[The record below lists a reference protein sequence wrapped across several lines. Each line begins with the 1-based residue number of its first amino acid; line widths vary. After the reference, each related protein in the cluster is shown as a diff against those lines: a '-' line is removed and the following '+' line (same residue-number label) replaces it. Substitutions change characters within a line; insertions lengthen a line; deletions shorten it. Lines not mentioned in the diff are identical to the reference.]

1 MVILFRKYFFRFLIV
16 SISILVLVGCDQTT
30 KKVAQA
36 ELKNTDK
43 TEIAGIINLQY
54 IENDGGMLSLGNKL
68 PQEIKFIVFIL
79 VVSIF
84 LIILFIYILKN
95 QREVFLKQSA
105 LVLILS
111 GGLGNLIDR
120 VFNNG
125 NVIDFIRIRLPLVES
140 GIFNIADFYVTLG
153 FVMILLSMVIKP
165 KTLILEKT
173 SSI

>member
-1 MVILFRKYFFRFLIV
+1 MKNKYNYRFEILF
-16 SISILVLVGCDQTT
+16 LVGFDQTT

-36 ELKNTDK
+36 ELKNNDK

-79 VVSIF
+79 LVSVF
-84 LIILFIYILKN
+84 LIILFFYILRN
-95 QREVFLKQSA
+95 QREMFLKQSA

-125 NVIDFIRIRLPLVES
+125 NVIDFIRIRLPLIES
-140 GIFNIADFYVTLG
+140 GIFNVADFYVTVG
-153 FVMILLSMVIKP
+153 FVMILLSMILKP
-165 KTLILEKT
+165 KTLIPEKT
-173 SSI
+173 DSI